1 MQYKISVTQ
10 EPKCKELLPVYWP
23 DTVTFPIVG
32 SLCIILRLDLMTS
45 FVFSPEKDC
54 STLMA
59 FGLDS
64 STVPPSFSNSTPQAQ
79 DRAAGS
85 MDNKKGPFKV
95 LVTGVS
101 NIQNT
106 FTPDL

>member
-1 MQYKISVTQ
+1 
-10 EPKCKELLPVYWP
+10 
-23 DTVTFPIVG
+23 
-32 SLCIILRLDLMTS
+32 MTS
-45 FVFSPEKDC
+45 FFFFFSPEKDC

-59 FGLDS
+59 FRLDP
-64 STVPPSFSNSTPQAQ
+64 STVPPSFSNSTRQAK
-79 DRAAGS
+79 DRTSS

-95 LVTGVS
+95 LVTGVG